1 LIINKKAQDAKIEK
15 LININALKA
24 LKALKEPE
32 EPLVSAVNK
41 DAITIY
47 NLKAPSK
54 QKLY

>member
-15 LININALKA
+15 LININTLEA

-32 EPLVSAVNK
+32 EPLMFTINK